1 MNTPT
6 EQFFLEKYLVKGS
19 SEGLDG
25 LEKICKHSSEM
36 EKRAAMAE
44 RDSVKFMQ
52 VRFLQPN
59 VGRCYVGIISG
70 VTAWGLYVELKEN
83 RCEGLVKIKDLK
95 GDFFVFDE
103 ECFALKGLETKV
115 QYQLGQNVK
124 IKVLSADLEKRQLNF
139 FIV

>member
-1 MNTPT
+1 M
-6 EQFFLEKYLVKGS
+6 G
-19 SEGLDG
+19 G

-44 RDSVKFMQ
+44 RDSIKFMQ

-59 VGRCYVGIISG
+59 IGKCYAGIISG